1 MREVVTFVHS
11 FVLLRSHQGAFEI
24 VQNLSKTNVVVELPS
39 GAQESN
45 AFDRLFGGRVPV
57 GTGKA
62 EGSVHCPRAPTQ
74 KPSEGLRPYNRHS
87 PNEKCFGL
95 GPRFPACPGWPG
107 WGFFP
112 GLGSLVL
119 FSGSLRVS
127 VCFFF
132 LLLFLSVGRGRHVPA
147 PRGRDVGSIA
157 GAPTQEPVQGTDPR
171 TGFFR
176 YPSTCVF
183 LVCFVASA
191 LVFLFLYATIF
202 SRLCVSSLQD
212 ARWASRCL
220 PATRDWSLLA
230 SSYPPYGLEKLS
242 SCLLK

>member
-39 GAQESN
+39 GAQERN
-45 AFDRLFGGRVPV
+45 AFGRLFSGRVPV

-119 FSGSLRVS
+119 FFCVPA
-127 VCFFF
+127 CFCLFF
-132 LLLFLSVGRGRHVPA
+132 LSPSVSFRWPRASRSSSRSEGRRVN
-147 PRGRDVGSIA
+147 RW
-157 GAPTQEPVQGTDPR
+157 GTDPR

-176 YPSTCVF
+176 YPSACVF

-191 LVFLFLYATIF
+191 LVFLFFYATIF

-230 SSYPPYGLEKLS
+230 SSYPPCGLEKLS